1 MPQATHACSTHIDA
15 LLLASASA
23 CVPAGLLGCW
33 HRGTDFEDKGDILV
47 DGDCQYT
54 DNKGEYFG
62 SKRDIRLHTGF
73 FRAWESV
80 APQVTAHMLRQLQQV
95 GKTGL

>member
-1 MPQATHACSTHIDA
+1 MQHTDVNTH
-15 LLLASASA
+15 LLLRVWLLA
-23 CVPAGLLGCW
+23 CLAVVT
-33 HRGTDFEDKGDILV
+33 RGTDFEDKGDILV

-73 FRAWESV
+73 YRAWESV

-95 GKTGL
+95 GKAH

>member
-1 MPQATHACSTHIDA
+1 MYLIFS
-15 LLLASASA
+15 L
-23 CVPAGLLGCW
+23 CVPAGSAVVIN
-33 HRGTDFEDKGDILV
+33 RGTDFEDRGDILV

-73 FRAWESV
+73 YRAWESV
-80 APQVTAHMLRQLQQV
+80 APQVTSHLMRQLAQV
-95 GKTGL
+95 RVV